1 MRTAVGSAREAR
13 WAASLPAMDLDEQ
26 LRGIQSNVDMVI
38 QQLGPDS
45 GIDFGLNR
53 ESVEWVDGFVERQR
67 VRMSPDE
74 FDALPSVVGCFL
86 GACVIEAT
94 GARWAHNDEIGWGL
108 VFASDNW
115 AFPIAKA
122 QKQFDE
128 GESDSILSFYDTTLA
143 MVAAGRL

>member
-1 MRTAVGSAREAR
+1 
-13 WAASLPAMDLDEQ
+13 MDLDDQ
-26 LRGIQSNVDMVI
+26 LRGIQANVDMVI
-38 QQLGPDS
+38 EQFSQDS

-53 ESVEWVDGFVERQR
+53 ESVAWIDGFVERQR
-67 VRMSPDE
+67 ARLSPDE
-74 FDALPSVVGCFL
+74 FGALPSVVGCFL

-94 GARWAHNDEIGWGL
+94 GARWAHNDEFGWGIT
-108 VFASDNW
+108 FPSENW

-128 GESDSILSFYDTTLA
+128 GETESILSFYDTTLA